1 MKEIFKF
8 SLDDL
13 KTKWGLFATLFGIVS
28 VVVPDFKIYFFLFFL
43 FICWS
48 VWLLFSNWKLLK
60 QKVIDVEPRSNRNFY
75 IMVDDFIENFKY
87 KLQHLDKEDKSFS
100 VALGIDQSLDLSK
113 VSSGSMLED
122 FLVYLQ
128 NEHQISKSQ
137 LQLEINAARQKQ
149 ISDKIVFGDIVH
161 VPMRF
166 SEKEV
171 NLLFVVNSYK
181 KEVDSII
188 RNNLI
193 EGEDSR
199 IIIIKLFKKCRKLK
213 LSTLMLGAIGT
224 NKLEFPYK
232 IIITEIINAYVYC
245 VEKGHEPKR
254 VYLSLREQDMNEQ
267 ELESREIISYI
278 TQAMKFNSI

>member
-161 VPMRF
+161 VPINILSINGESLIDREV
-166 SEKEV
+166 SE
-171 NLLFVVNSYK
+171 LQ
-181 KEVDSII
+181 
-188 RNNLI
+188 
-193 EGEDSR
+193 
-199 IIIIKLFKKCRKLK
+199 
-213 LSTLMLGAIGT
+213 
-224 NKLEFPYK
+224 
-232 IIITEIINAYVYC
+232 EI
-245 VEKGHEPKR
+245 
-254 VYLSLREQDMNEQ
+254 
-267 ELESREIISYI
+267 
-278 TQAMKFNSI
+278 